1 MITFFFRATVILLTC
16 SAPLF
21 ASVPAAPSA
30 EQRLQVK
37 LDALFDQPLAQGRDV
52 VRNPELLASPKQ
64 IAAVC
69 ENPTL
74 TIAGNDSR
82 LTGKRTVIARC
93 GNRKHFLP
101 VLVHATGTWWV
112 ASQSLPGGAI
122 VQRSDIEPQS
132 GSLGNL
138 PTGVIFNP
146 NEIIGQR
153 LTRAVTAGKPLLQ
166 NQLRQQWRLHAGQQ
180 VDLVTTGDGFRIR
193 GQGKALNNAAVNDM
207 LKVRTANGQTL
218 SGKVADD
225 GQVEI
230 FFQQ

>member
-1 MITFFFRATVILLTC
+1 MITFFFRTTVILLTC

-21 ASVPAAPSA
+21 ASVPAIPSA

-37 LDALFDQPLAQGRDV
+37 LDALFDQPPAQSRDV

-132 GSLGNL
+132 GSLDNL
-138 PTGVIFNP
+138 PAGVIFNP

-166 NQLRQQWRLHAGQQ
+166 NQLRQQWRLKAGEQ
-180 VDLVTTGDGFRIR
+180 VDLVTMGDGFRIR